1 MKKSSKSIYFYYAF
15 LALTAL
21 GLGLSFETLSNY
33 LKDAFAV
40 NALER
45 GLIEFPREIP
55 GAIVFLVISYLAFL
69 GDIRIAIIGEILCV
83 LSILLLGFLSPGF
96 AVMILLL
103 FVFSLGM
110 HLLLPLLDSIGL
122 SLVEDEKTMG
132 SKLGFFKGIYTSFS
146 MVAMGMLFIGF
157 KTGFFS
163 YTARVIKPF
172 ILCALF
178 MSLAVVILSLMKSR
192 IRNPISTDRK
202 VKWVFRKEY
211 KYFYVLT
218 IMTGIQKQIMFVFGP
233 WVLIEM
239 LNKKTD
245 VISVLFFFGTF
256 IGIFFI
262 PYLGRLI
269 DRFGVKKLLYA
280 DAISFVFVY
289 ASYGFLTSGF
299 RNGVLAAIGVPVFL
313 AYLLIILDKMSMQMS
328 IIRTIYLKNI
338 LVEESDLTKT
348 LTMGLSLDHC
358 VTIMFA
364 VLGGFIWTRFG
375 AEYIFYGVSLLSFVN
390 VFVAWKVKPES
401 LKVH

>member
-1 MKKSSKSIYFYYAF
+1 MNKSSKSIYFYYAF

-33 LKDAFAV
+33 LKDAFSV
-40 NALER
+40 SALER

-69 GDIRIAIIGEILCV
+69 GDIRIAILGEILCV
-83 LSILLLGFLSPGF
+83 FSLLLLGFLSPGF
-96 AVMILLL
+96 TLMILFL

-132 SKLGFFKGIYTSFS
+132 AKLGFFKGIYTSFS
-146 MVAMGMLFIGF
+146 MLAMGMLFLGF

-163 YTARVIKPF
+163 YTTRIIKPF
-172 ILCALF
+172 ILSAIF
-178 MSLAVVILSLMKSR
+178 MSLAVLILSLLKSH
-192 IRNPISTDRK
+192 IKNPVSSDRK

-211 KYFYVLT
+211 KYYYVLT

-239 LNKKTD
+239 LDKKTD
-245 VISVLFFFGTF
+245 VISLLFFFGTF

-262 PYLGRLI
+262 PYLGKLI
-269 DRFGVKKLLYA
+269 DKFGVKRLLYA
-280 DAISFVFVY
+280 DALSFVFVY
-289 ASYGFLTSGF
+289 AFYGLLTSGF
-299 RNGVLAAIGVPVFL
+299 RNGFLAVVGVPVFM

-375 AEYIFYGVSLLSFVN
+375 AEFIFYGVSLLSFVN
-390 VFVAWKVKPES
+390 VFVAWKVKPET
-401 LKVH
+401 LRIH